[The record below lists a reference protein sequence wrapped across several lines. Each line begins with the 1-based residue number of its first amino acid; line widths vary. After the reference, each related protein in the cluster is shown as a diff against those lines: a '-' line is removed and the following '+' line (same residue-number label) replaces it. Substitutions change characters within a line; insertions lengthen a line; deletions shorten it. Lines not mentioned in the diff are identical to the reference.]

1 MTQRGNL
8 FAQQEANRKASRR
21 LIAGF
26 ILFISWLGFGGD
38 IIWYLWSSGEASA
51 RASQGLAYS
60 GVHVFPGLGIIMLFV
75 AGVMAYWGY
84 NSGPMSLVKSTGARE
99 IIDPQNDAEQ
109 RLVNV
114 VDEMKIASG
123 APRPRIWIVPDSA
136 PNAFA
141 TGVHLNESHLAVTQ
155 GLLDTLSRDEL
166 QAVVGHEMG
175 HIANL
180 DVRLM
185 TLLTAL
191 VGAVALMHNN
201 AFRMMRFGGGGRSRR
216 RGGGDSKGAGVLVIV
231 LLVVWVISWI
241 IAPLVTRFMAMK
253 VGRSREYLAD
263 AMSAQFTRNPGAL
276 ADALQ
281 KITSSQ
287 VAPKAIP
294 KSSAQMCIVNPFRS
308 AWGEKEGKV
317 ADLMATHPPLS
328 ERIARLRTMAYE
340 PNAELME
347 QTGASTVR

>member
-1 MTQRGNL
+1 MTQQGNL

-26 ILFISWLGFGGD
+26 VLFISWLGFGGD

-60 GVHVFPGLGIIMLFV
+60 GVHIFPGLGIFMLFV
-75 AGVMAYWGY
+75 AAIMAYWGY
-84 NSGPMSLVKSTGARE
+84 NSGPMSLVRSTGARE
-99 IIDPQNDAEQ
+99 IIDPQTNGEQ

-123 APRPRIWIVPDSA
+123 LPRPRLWVIPDRA

-141 TGVHLNESHLAVTQ
+141 TGVHQNESHLAVTE

-191 VGAVALMHNN
+191 VGAVALIHNN
-201 AFRMMRFGGGGRSRR
+201 AFRMMRFGGGGRSRSR
-216 RGGGDSKGAGVLVIV
+216 SRDSKGAGALVIV

-241 IAPLVTRFMAMK
+241 IAPLVTRFIAMK

-281 KITSSQ
+281 KISGAAVT
-287 VAPKAIP
+287 PKAIP
-294 KSSAQMCIVNPFRS
+294 KSSAQMCIIDPFGSPWDER
-308 AWGEKEGKV
+308 EGKV
-317 ADLMATHPPLS
+317 ANLMATHPPLR
-328 ERIARLRTMAYE
+328 ERIARLRTMAYQ
-340 PNAELME
+340 PDAELTE
-347 QTGASTVR
+347 PSPASIGR